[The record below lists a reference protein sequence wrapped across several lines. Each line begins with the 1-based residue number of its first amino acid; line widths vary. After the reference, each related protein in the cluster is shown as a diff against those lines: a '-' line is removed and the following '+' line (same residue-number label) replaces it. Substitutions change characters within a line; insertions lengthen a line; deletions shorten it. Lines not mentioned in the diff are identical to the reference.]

1 MRSRTPKDC
10 FEKIGPGL
18 VQAVANSYAAY
29 LEKPNKA
36 TRQKYLTWR
45 LRIHLR
51 CNKFLLSDLQMAN
64 EAFNLGLDDDE
75 VGVVMW
81 DFEEG

>member
-1 MRSRTPKDC
+1 MRTRTAKDC

-18 VQAVANSYAAY
+18 VQAVANTYAAY
-29 LEKPNKA
+29 LEKPTKA
-36 TRQKYLTWR
+36 SRQKYMTWR

-51 CNKFLLSDLQMAN
+51 CNRFLKHDLEIAN
-64 EAFNLGLDDDE
+64 ERFNLGLNDDE
-75 VGVVMW
+75 VGVTMW